1 MADCFNCSLSDED
14 QDTVFRI
21 VELLLLARMTLIIP
35 KDVITSA
42 NMLHEDLIRRA
53 GVVAEDIRNS
63 QMLCR
68 ISYQLQI
75 HFNPSFCFL
84 CFDNLSIFMSKWRK
98 IKKNHLK
105 RLFLWK
111 MVSIYNNY
119 RLSLFIPSS
128 SSSTTSS

>member
-84 CFDNLSIFMSKWRK
+84 CFDNLSIFMSK
-98 IKKNHLK
+98 
-105 RLFLWK
+105 
-111 MVSIYNNY
+111 
-119 RLSLFIPSS
+119 
-128 SSSTTSS
+128 